1 MLSKSRFS
9 CLVCTALL
17 VLASAQGA
25 CAQTAG
31 IAGVVTFERQ
41 PVARALVILS
51 GNNLSLKTETD
62 RAGRFAFAALPVGT
76 YEIAASTPAGIGV
89 VRVDLG
95 GSEVSVTIGLSPLRE
110 IARGS
115 TTVRGPVT
123 RRSGT
128 DVILN
133 GDALAHSP
141 ASGNLPELL
150 LQVPG
155 AARGANGVVHINGD
169 HADIAYVINGVAL
182 PQALNRVIGN
192 EIEPSN
198 LAFAEILEGAYPA
211 QFGEKFAA
219 VVNLATRA
227 GSGAAGYDLD
237 LSGGSFGR
245 FDSTLAYHAPLGSG
259 AFQFALRNERDGR
272 ALDLPD
278 PASPHGAGSD
288 SNQYLR
294 FSLPR
299 GSDVID
305 ATFSR
310 SFQSYQIPP
319 DVANGAPFGQDDN
332 EKQLDTFGSLQY
344 RHAIGGHG
352 SLSFGPS
359 LKVSHIRDLPDFS
372 NDIAFGIANGT
383 ADCSADLGACSNSVL
398 ADRTSTDYRFN
409 ADYALRSDRHELRA
423 GALAG
428 VTTVSKLY
436 RVTLQ
441 PNNPFSAAPYLVS
454 DATPNLGHTAEA
466 YLQDSWKFGGAW
478 AIDYGLRYDTFQLR
492 SAEFV
497 TGAAQVSPRIKL
509 TRLFGPSASAY
520 AYYGR
525 FFTPFSFEN
534 VSPSAAAQ
542 IVPNS
547 GSFDLLPQRDS
558 VIEVGAHVPLAGGD
572 LGLRV
577 MQKNA
582 SDLIDDT
589 QVGFTNL
596 HQDINYRS
604 GRIATQS
611 MAYERPLSRSGR
623 AYFSATHTYAVVKD
637 CETQLLAPCFSGPA
651 LDWIP
656 ADHDQRWD
664 FNGGFLVNDRGLGW
678 LSASVEYGSGLTSAA
693 CEPLNDNCKV
703 PPHLTFD
710 AEKGFSLGRGRT
722 LALRIRNLL
731 NDTYRVTYLN
741 AQGNHYARPRSIE
754 ADLRFAGR

>member
-1 MLSKSRFS
+1 MSYKSRFS
-9 CLVCTALL
+9 CLACAA
-17 VLASAQGA
+17 VLILATAQGA
-25 CAQTAG
+25 SAQTAG
-31 IAGVVTFERQ
+31 IAGVVTFEGQ
-41 PVARALVILS
+41 PVARAVVSLS
-51 GNNLSLKTETD
+51 GNNLRIKVETD
-62 RAGRFAFAALPVGT
+62 RAGRFTFAALPVGT
-76 YEIAASTPAGIGV
+76 YEIAVSTAAGSGG

-95 GSEVSVTIGLSPLRE
+95 SSDIAVTIGLSPLRE
-110 IARGS
+110 IAQSS
-115 TTVRGPVT
+115 TNVGGPVA

-128 DVILN
+128 DVVLN
-133 GDALAHSP
+133 GEALARSP
-141 ASGNLPELL
+141 AAGNLSEIL

-169 HADIAYVINGVAL
+169 HADIAYVVNGVAV

-192 EIEPSN
+192 EIEPAN
-198 LAFAEILEGAYPA
+198 VAFAEVLEGAYPA

-227 GSGAAGYDLD
+227 GNGAAGYDLD

-245 FDSTLAYHAPLGSG
+245 FDSTLAYHAPLGKG
-259 AFQFALRNERDGR
+259 AFAFALRNERDGR
-272 ALDLPD
+272 AIDLPD

-299 GSDVID
+299 GGDVID

-310 SFQSYQIPP
+310 SFQTYQIPP
-319 DVANGAPFGQDDN
+319 DVANGAPFTQDDN
-332 EKQLDTFGSLQY
+332 EKQTDTFGSIQY

-359 LKVSHIRDLPDFS
+359 LKVSRIDDSPDFA
-372 NDIAFGIANGT
+372 NDIAFGVANGT
-383 ADCSADLGACSNSVL
+383 ADCTADLATCSNSVL
-398 ADRTSTDYRFN
+398 ADRTSTDYRFS
-409 ADYALRSDRHELRA
+409 ADYALRSDRHEVRA
-423 GALAG
+423 GG
-428 VTTVSKLY
+428 VFDVTTVTKLY
-436 RVTLQ
+436 QVTLQ
-441 PNNPFSAAPYLVS
+441 PKNPFSTAPFLVTDAA
-454 DATPNLGHTAEA
+454 PNLGHTFEA
-466 YLQDSWKFGGAW
+466 YLQDSWKFGATW
-478 AIDYGLRYDTFQLR
+478 ALDYGLRYDTFQLG
-492 SAEFV
+492 SSEFR
-497 TGAAQVSPRIKL
+497 TGSGQFSPRIKV
-509 TRLFGPSASAY
+509 TRIFSPSASAY

-525 FFTPFSFEN
+525 FFTPYSFEN

-558 VIEVGAHVPLAGGD
+558 VIELGGHVPLGGGD

-577 MQKNA
+577 MAKNA
-582 SDLIDDT
+582 ADLIDDT

-596 HQDINYRS
+596 HQDINYRA

-611 MAYERPLSRSGR
+611 MVYQTPLVRAGR
-623 AYFSATHTYAVVKD
+623 VYFSATHTYAVVKD

-664 FNGGFLVNDRGLGW
+664 LNGGFLLDDRRSGW
-678 LSASVEYGSGLTSAA
+678 FSASAEYGSGLTSAV

-710 AEKGFSLGRGRT
+710 AEKGFSLGPGCA
-722 LALRIRNLL
+722 LALRVRNLL

-741 AQGNHYARPRSIE
+741 AQGNHYARPRTIE
-754 ADLRFAGR
+754 ANLHFSGR